1 MYRLF
6 LITYKVLLNVNY
18 MTKTEAKNL
27 LVNLMKEF
35 RFEVTNNH
43 KLIVFVGLLG
53 DFDSFEYAINLG
65 KILKFDKPENLDIFL
80 IAIGNEKGKEKFCK
94 YTDFPEENLKVVNNN
109 QLHTLV
115 GASKGLDVGL
125 GGWINMTLMLMGIGS
140 SKTIIEVIR
149 GYTGD
154 KSSNQIYSEND
165 EINLFRFIR
174 FSGKLF
180 SKSFGSG
187 YLRPFELATFRL
199 NNMVEIF
206 QNWKDYMINTNYLP
220 QRSCTFILD
229 ENNNFKYKFFSK
241 DILNYSKDMKDP
253 LSFLS
258 EYL

>member
-1 MYRLF
+1 
-6 LITYKVLLNVNY
+6 
-18 MTKTEAKNL
+18 MTKNEVKNL
-27 LVNLMKEF
+27 LTNLINDF
-35 RFEVTNNH
+35 QFEKVKKY
-43 KLIVFVGLLG
+43 KLVVFVGLLG
-53 DFDSFEYAINLG
+53 DFDSFEYAINLSNFIESN
-65 KILKFDKPENLDIFL
+65 KDTNLDIFF
-80 IAIGNEKGKEKFCK
+80 IAIGNQEGKEKFCK
-94 YTDFPEENLKVVNNN
+94 FTRFPKENLKIVNNN
-109 QLHTLV
+109 EFHKLV
-115 GASKGLDVGL
+115 GASEGLNIGL

-154 KSSNQIYSEND
+154 KSSSQIYYEND
-165 EINLFRFIR
+165 QINLFKFIR

-180 SKSFGSG
+180 SKPFGKG

-199 NNMVEIF
+199 KNMIEIF

-241 DILNYSKDMKDP
+241 DILNYSKNMKDP